1 MDGITYKTR
10 YQAEK
15 ARKANPYIS
24 SASVIVK
31 VCGGYV
37 IMSPRDYEIWKKQK

>member
-1 MDGITYKTR
+1 MSIIFKNR

-15 ARKANPYIS
+15 ARKTDSFFTGAEK
-24 SASVIVK
+24 VIK

-37 IMSPRDYEIWKKQK
+37 LMMPDEYRIWRNQK